1 MKLFSERETA
11 TIKDALEGR
20 KGNFLITFRNR
31 HGPTRLKKLWMEMLA
46 EIDQPVSCLNWWS
59 SSSTTGL
66 LECTTEKGLNVYGQ
80 WVLDDN
86 HGLLRVME
94 VEDEDL
100 VNIRDGYDAQA
111 VTDPAMRAIRIGES
125 GGEKE

>member
-1 MKLFSERETA
+1 MKLFSETET
-11 TIKDALEGR
+11 TKIKEALEGME
-20 KGNFLITFRNR
+20 GNFLITFRNR
-31 HGPTRLKKLWMEMLA
+31 HGPTRLQKLWMEMLG
-46 EIDQPVSCLNWWS
+46 EIDQPVRCLNWWS

-80 WVLDDN
+80 WVLDDD
-86 HGLLRVME
+86 HRLLAVMK

-100 VNIRDGYDAQA
+100 VNIRDGYDAQS